1 MTLVITAL
9 APDVIVLAADSAIQI
24 EYGATTPT
32 PLSGQQKLF
41 SWRNGRIGGALY
53 GRFLLHVKGVPFIEW
68 ITREIDDSIGSGGGG
83 RIDMGGPFKGLAD
96 QLTKIIDPTW
106 PDAVGFHIAGWFEW
120 DDFAGVKIPSMLRL
134 NRTGPRQSYTLTRF
148 PEDRILAEF
157 QKRLRGG
164 DHSKYPVYFTTDGI
178 AKVGANQK
186 AFHDVLSKILGA
198 DLNFGNAGAVGEYC
212 RKVISTVAGFY
223 QFTSL
228 GQVVSEPAHVMIIPR
243 DTVHSI
249 TIRY

>member
-1 MTLVITAL
+1 M
-9 APDVIVLAADSAIQI
+9 
-24 EYGATTPT
+24 
-32 PLSGQQKLF
+32 
-41 SWRNGRIGGALY
+41 
-53 GRFLLHVKGVPFIEW
+53 
-68 ITREIDDSIGSGGGG
+68 
-83 RIDMGGPFKGLAD
+83 
-96 QLTKIIDPTW
+96 
-106 PDAVGFHIAGWFEW
+106 
-120 DDFAGVKIPSMLRL
+120 
-134 NRTGPRQSYTLTRF
+134 
-148 PEDRILAEF
+148 AEF